1 MPLYL
6 CVDCGGSK
14 TAAVIADASG
24 EPIARA
30 LGGPS
35 NFAYLGLKA
44 FLAVVQ
50 ETVERALKAC
60 PAQALPTD
68 TELTLPPAKPLFAA
82 AWLGVS
88 GCDSPGAV
96 VRLTPPLAVLL
107 GVTPRVAN
115 DTHLLAAPMALY
127 DDVSGAIGC
136 VAGTGGIVTSFREA
150 GEGEGAG
157 DDGVGLEALGRVGG
171 WGWILGDEGGGFHV
185 GREAVRALLTEA
197 DRASVKPGPPLS
209 AAESDGT
216 KGLKNRILQR
226 FGVDD
231 VFELLTIV
239 HLPDPAPT
247 GTDTPGATPEK
258 DEEPT
263 AHPPYTSLPREKRL
277 SSLSPLVFAAALE
290 DNDPL
295 ALRVLAAT
303 SGALVDQICVLLRAG
318 RGPAAEEGAAA
329 APRTIGASESIL
341 CLGGSLAGV
350 GAYRALIL
358 DGLARQGHVFR
369 RVQVVDDAAVVG
381 ARALA
386 VAARGRA

>member
-1 MPLYL
+1 M
-6 CVDCGGSK
+6 
-14 TAAVIADASG
+14 T
-24 EPIARA
+24 
-30 LGGPS
+30 
-35 NFAYLGLKA
+35 F
-44 FLAVVQ
+44 FLSRQ
-50 ETVERALKAC
+50 
-60 PAQALPTD
+60 
-68 TELTLPPAKPLFAA
+68 
-82 AWLGVS
+82 
-88 GCDSPGAV
+88 
-96 VRLTPPLAVLL
+96 
-107 GVTPRVAN
+107 
-115 DTHLLAAPMALY
+115 
-127 DDVSGAIGC
+127 
-136 VAGTGGIVTSFREA
+136 
-150 GEGEGAG
+150 
-157 DDGVGLEALGRVGG
+157 
-171 WGWILGDEGGGFHV
+171 
-185 GREAVRALLTEA
+185 
-197 DRASVKPGPPLS
+197 
-209 AAESDGT
+209 ESDGT

-295 ALRVLAAT
+295 ALRVLEAT

-329 APRTIGASESIL
+329 PRTIGASESIL
-341 CLGGSLAGV
+341 CFGGSLAGV

-358 DGLARQGHVFR
+358 DGLARRGHVFR